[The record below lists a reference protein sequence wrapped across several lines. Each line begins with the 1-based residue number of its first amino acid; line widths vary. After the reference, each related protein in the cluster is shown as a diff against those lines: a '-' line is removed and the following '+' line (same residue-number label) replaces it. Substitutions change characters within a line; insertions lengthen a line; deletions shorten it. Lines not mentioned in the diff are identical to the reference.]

1 MATKKSTSSKTA
13 PRKAATKKSPAKV
26 TLPACGIYTVPRGHV
41 SLSVPPYWTLRQSTD
56 DIRVDSE
63 DAETSVVISSY
74 QRNSTSVKLDAR
86 EYLKHFLQT
95 APVEGRVAAANN
107 TARLASARFRD
118 ADGGYWQ
125 VRFISNLKTLVL
137 ATCYSNQPPTS
148 RDGRTASLVI
158 ESIKLKARA

>member
-1 MATKKSTSSKTA
+1 M
-13 PRKAATKKSPAKV
+13 
-26 TLPACGIYTVPRGHV
+26 
-41 SLSVPPYWTLRQSTD
+41 
-56 DIRVDSE
+56 
-63 DAETSVVISSY
+63 
-74 QRNSTSVKLDAR
+74 
-86 EYLKHFLQT
+86 
-95 APVEGRVAAANN
+95 AAANN